1 LNLYI
6 ILESIN
12 RIETSSAYG
21 ISEYPLV
28 FDSLQIILGN
38 LVIVNFNFFVLAIV
52 MYSEA
57 FLDVI
62 AQFVHSVA

>member
-1 LNLYI
+1 MDI
-6 ILESIN
+6 VHK
-12 RIETSSAYG
+12 RVFVA
-21 ISEYPLV
+21 

-57 FLDVI
+57 ILDVI